1 MALATEISNAELI
14 ILKALWQRAPMY
26 SADIVTAVQ
35 QHEKWHEKTIK
46 TLLNRLVKKGAV
58 IFEQEGRAYRYQPAL
73 SQAEYQA
80 QASKSFVQQV
90 FSGQI
95 SAVVAGFA
103 NQQAL
108 SQSDVDSLKAI
119 INEWEQR
126 QGGEHE

>member
-1 MALATEISNAELI
+1 MSLATEISNAELV

-26 SADIVTAVQ
+26 SAEVVAAVQ

-58 IFEQEGRAYRYQPAL
+58 SFEQEGRVYRYHPEL
-73 SQAEYQA
+73 SQAEFQA
-80 QASKSFVQQV
+80 QASQSFVQQV
-90 FSGQI
+90 FSGQV

-108 SQSDVDSLKAI
+108 SQSDVNSLKAI
-119 INEWEQR
+119 ISEWEER
-126 QGGEHE
+126 QGDQHD